1 MKKSLLIVVD
11 ERRMG
16 GVSILLEDML
26 NLGVFSDY
34 DTDILVLHNNGT
46 RLEDVNANVIYG
58 TKFFNTIDL
67 TIKEVLKTK
76 KINLIFS
83 KVRLVFDMKTG
94 LIKKRIVRER
104 KKILNKRYDVEIAFK
119 DGFTAIFTAFGDS
132 LKKIH
137 WLHYEYGQSN
147 PNIKYNKLF
156 NELLPKFD
164 KIIAVSEGVKK
175 AFCDFYKINDVEVIP
190 NIVNVQKIKD
200 LSQKNSL
207 IKYEPGKLNVVLVG
221 RIHPVK
227 GYDRFLNVV
236 KRLYDEAQKY
246 LNTTYASEA
255 RCVGS
260 DPADPDWDT
269 ETDEAEYFTRNE
281 GDEDYY
287 SYMKNYYGTFKDI
300 DDKYDK
306 DWTQMGTIEGIK
318 PVSDYY
324 WLASRNVISNSSS
337 SGFGVRA
344 GNTSGSLSIN
354 ILCYVYSSGSS
365 DNNSFADGFR
375 PVFTLKSDIKIT
387 EGDGVDTPYRLE
399 S

>member
-11 ERRMG
+11 ERKMG

-34 DTDILVLHNNGT
+34 DTDILVLHNNGS
-46 RLEDVNANVIYG
+46 RLNNVKANVIYG

-83 KVRLVFDMKTG
+83 KARLVFEMKTG

-104 KKILNKRYDVEIAFK
+104 KKILNKRYDIEIAFK

-137 WLHYEYGQSN
+137 WLHYEYGKCN

-190 NIVNVQKIKD
+190 NIANVQKIKD
-200 LSQKNSL
+200 LSKQEGL
-207 IKYEPGKLNVVLVG
+207 IKYEDGKLNAVLVG

-227 GYDRFLNVV
+227 GYDRFLKVV
-236 KRLYDEAQKY
+236 KRLYDDGFKEKLVINVIGDGPDLEKVKSLNNDLGLDIHFWGKMDNPYKEIKNMDLLILPSLYEAFG
-246 LNTTYASEA
+246 LVASEA
-255 RCVGS
+255 LILDV
-260 DPADPDWDT
+260 PVLATKTAAT
-269 ETDEAEYFTRNE
+269 EKIISNNINGLVTENSEE
-281 GDEDYY
+281 GLYNGMKELLINFDKIKEFKNNLKDYRY
-287 SYMKNYYGTFKDI
+287 DI
-300 DDKYDK
+300 DEEISK
-306 DWTQMGTIEGIK
+306 IK
-318 PVSDYY
+318 
-324 WLASRNVISNSSS
+324 
-337 SGFGVRA
+337 
-344 GNTSGSLSIN
+344 N
-354 ILCYVYSSGSS
+354 IL
-365 DNNSFADGFR
+365 N
-375 PVFTLKSDIKIT
+375 
-387 EGDGVDTPYRLE
+387 
-399 S
+399 

>member
-34 DTDILVLHNNGT
+34 DTDILVLHNNGS
-46 RLEDVNANVIYG
+46 RLENVNANVIYG

-76 KINLIFS
+76 KLNLIFS

-104 KKILNKRYDVEIAFK
+104 KKILKKRYDIEIAFK

-175 AFCDFYKINDVEVIP
+175 AFCDFYKIGDVEVIP

-200 LSQKNSL
+200 LSLQDSL
-207 IKYEPGKLNVVLVG
+207 IKYEPGKLNAVLVG

-236 KRLYDEAQKY
+236 KRLYDEGFKDKLVINVIGDGPDLEKVKAVNNEFD
-246 LNTTYASEA
+246 LNVHFWGKMDNPYKEIKNMDLLILPSLYEA
-255 RCVGS
+255 FGLVALEALILKVPVLSTKTAATEKIVSNNINGIVTENS
-260 DPADPDWDT
+260 D
-269 ETDEAEYFTRNE
+269 E
-281 GDEDYY
+281 GLYNGMKDLLINCDKIKEFKNNLKNY
-287 SYMKNYYGTFKDI
+287 SYDI
-300 DDKYDK
+300 D
-306 DWTQMGTIEGIK
+306 EEIK
-318 PVSDYY
+318 KIK
-324 WLASRNVISNSSS
+324 NV
-337 SGFGVRA
+337 
-344 GNTSGSLSIN
+344 L
-354 ILCYVYSSGSS
+354 
-365 DNNSFADGFR
+365 D
-375 PVFTLKSDIKIT
+375 
-387 EGDGVDTPYRLE
+387 
-399 S
+399 

>member
-34 DTDILVLHNNGT
+34 DTDILVLHNNGS
-46 RLEDVNANVIYG
+46 RLENVNANVIYG

-76 KINLIFS
+76 RLNLIFS

-94 LIKKRIVRER
+94 LIKRRIVRER
-104 KKILNKRYDVEIAFK
+104 KKILNKRYDIEIAFK

-147 PNIKYNKLF
+147 PNVKYNKLF

-164 KIIAVSEGVKK
+164 KIIAVSDGVKK
-175 AFCDFYKINDVEVIP
+175 AFCDFYKIDDVEVIP

-200 LSQKNSL
+200 LSLQDSL
-207 IKYEPGKLNVVLVG
+207 IKYEHGKLNTVLVG

-236 KRLYDEAQKY
+236 KRLYDEGFKDKLVINVIGDGPDLEKVKAINNEFD
-246 LNTTYASEA
+246 LNVHFWGKMNNPYKEIKNMDLLILPSLYEA
-255 RCVGS
+255 FGLVALEALILKVPVLSTKTVATEKIVSNNINGLVVENS
-260 DPADPDWDT
+260 D
-269 ETDEAEYFTRNE
+269 E
-281 GDEDYY
+281 GLYNGMKELLTNYDKIKEFKNNL
-287 SYMKNYYGTFKDI
+287 KNYNYDI
-300 DDKYDK
+300 D
-306 DWTQMGTIEGIK
+306 EEIK
-318 PVSDYY
+318 K
-324 WLASRNVISNSSS
+324 IK
-337 SGFGVRA
+337 
-344 GNTSGSLSIN
+344 N
-354 ILCYVYSSGSS
+354 IL
-365 DNNSFADGFR
+365 D
-375 PVFTLKSDIKIT
+375 
-387 EGDGVDTPYRLE
+387 
-399 S
+399 

>member
-11 ERRMG
+11 ERKMG

-34 DTDILVLHNNGT
+34 DTDILVLHNNGS
-46 RLEDVNANVIYG
+46 RLNNVKANVIYG

-83 KVRLVFDMKTG
+83 KARLVFEMKTG

-104 KKILNKRYDVEIAFK
+104 KKILNKRYDIEIAFK

-137 WLHYEYGQSN
+137 WLHYEYGKCN

-190 NIVNVQKIKD
+190 NIANVQKIKD
-200 LSQKNSL
+200 LSKQEGL
-207 IKYEPGKLNVVLVG
+207 IKYEDGKLNAVLVG

-227 GYDRFLNVV
+227 GYDRFLKVV
-236 KRLYDEAQKY
+236 KRLYEDGFKEKLVINVIGDGPDLEKVKSLNNDLGLDIHFWGKMDNPYKEIKNMDLLILPSLYEAFG
-246 LNTTYASEA
+246 LVASEA
-255 RCVGS
+255 LILDV
-260 DPADPDWDT
+260 PVLATKTAAT
-269 ETDEAEYFTRNE
+269 EKIISNNINGLVTENSEE
-281 GDEDYY
+281 GLYNGMKELLINFDKIKEFKNNLKDYRY
-287 SYMKNYYGTFKDI
+287 DI
-300 DDKYDK
+300 DEEISK
-306 DWTQMGTIEGIK
+306 IK
-318 PVSDYY
+318 
-324 WLASRNVISNSSS
+324 
-337 SGFGVRA
+337 
-344 GNTSGSLSIN
+344 N
-354 ILCYVYSSGSS
+354 IL
-365 DNNSFADGFR
+365 N
-375 PVFTLKSDIKIT
+375 
-387 EGDGVDTPYRLE
+387 
-399 S
+399 

>member
-34 DTDILVLHNNGT
+34 DTDILVLHNNGS
-46 RLEDVNANVIYG
+46 RLENVNANVIYG

-76 KINLIFS
+76 RLNLIFS

-94 LIKKRIVRER
+94 LIKRRIVRER
-104 KKILNKRYDVEIAFK
+104 KKILNKRYDIEIAFK

-147 PNIKYNKLF
+147 PNVKYNKLF

-164 KIIAVSEGVKK
+164 KIIAVSDGVKK
-175 AFCDFYKINDVEVIP
+175 AFCDFYKIDDVEVIP

-200 LSQKNSL
+200 LSLQDSL
-207 IKYEPGKLNVVLVG
+207 IKYEHGKLNTVLVG

-236 KRLYDEAQKY
+236 KRLYDEGFKDKLVINVIGDGPDLEKVKAINNEFD
-246 LNTTYASEA
+246 LNVHFWGKMNNPYKEIKNMDLLILPSLYEA
-255 RCVGS
+255 FGLVALEALILKVPVLSTKTAATEKIVSNNINGLVVENS
-260 DPADPDWDT
+260 D
-269 ETDEAEYFTRNE
+269 E
-281 GDEDYY
+281 GLYNGMKELLTNYDKIKEFKNNL
-287 SYMKNYYGTFKDI
+287 KNYNYDI
-300 DDKYDK
+300 D
-306 DWTQMGTIEGIK
+306 EEIK
-318 PVSDYY
+318 K
-324 WLASRNVISNSSS
+324 IK
-337 SGFGVRA
+337 
-344 GNTSGSLSIN
+344 N
-354 ILCYVYSSGSS
+354 IL
-365 DNNSFADGFR
+365 D
-375 PVFTLKSDIKIT
+375 
-387 EGDGVDTPYRLE
+387 
-399 S
+399 

>member
-11 ERRMG
+11 ERKMG

-34 DTDILVLHNNGT
+34 DTDILVLHNNGS
-46 RLEDVNANVIYG
+46 RLNNVKANVIYG
-58 TKFFNTIDL
+58 TKFFNTVDL

-83 KVRLVFDMKTG
+83 KVRLVFEMKTG

-104 KKILNKRYDVEIAFK
+104 KKILNKRYDIEIAFK

-137 WLHYEYGQSN
+137 WLHYEYGKCN

-190 NIVNVQKIKD
+190 NIANVQKIKD
-200 LSQKNSL
+200 LSEQEGL
-207 IKYEPGKLNVVLVG
+207 IKYEDGKLNAVLVG

-227 GYDRFLNVV
+227 GYDRFLKVV
-236 KRLYDEAQKY
+236 KRLYDDGFKEKLVINVIGDGPDLERVKFLNNDLGLDIHFWGKMDNPYKEIKNMDLLILPSLYEAFG
-246 LNTTYASEA
+246 LVASEA
-255 RCVGS
+255 LILEV
-260 DPADPDWDT
+260 PVLATKTAAT
-269 ETDEAEYFTRNE
+269 EKIISNNINGLVTENSEE
-281 GDEDYY
+281 GLYNGMKELLINFDKIKEFKNNLKDY
-287 SYMKNYYGTFKDI
+287 SYDI
-300 DDKYDK
+300 D
-306 DWTQMGTIEGIK
+306 EEIK
-318 PVSDYY
+318 K
-324 WLASRNVISNSSS
+324 IK
-337 SGFGVRA
+337 
-344 GNTSGSLSIN
+344 N
-354 ILCYVYSSGSS
+354 IL
-365 DNNSFADGFR
+365 N
-375 PVFTLKSDIKIT
+375 
-387 EGDGVDTPYRLE
+387 
-399 S
+399 